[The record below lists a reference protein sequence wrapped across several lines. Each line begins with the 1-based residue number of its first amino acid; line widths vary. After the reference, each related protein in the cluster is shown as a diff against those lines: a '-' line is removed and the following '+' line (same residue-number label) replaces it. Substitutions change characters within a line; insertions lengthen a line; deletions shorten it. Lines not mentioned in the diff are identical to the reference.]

1 MQCSVCGNKVRDGV
15 NICPVCGNDLI
26 NNSSNNQR
34 ENTGF
39 LTQRTSV
46 LGLGI
51 IALFILFIISIL
63 KLVEYSN
70 FIGSGIR
77 SFNTYGIVG
86 LIFGI
91 FIILA
96 NLGLISLSIVNLL
109 KHQLEI
115 DKKFLIKLTQLGLG
129 LVLLI
134 AVFTFIMALYE
145 SIVFSNAS
153 WFFEPFFVNYGFLA
167 IFVFSFLIIEKEIV
181 YKDKNKESDKEN
193 WFFFNKDKMRI
204 IGGKNRS
211 RIINEVGIP
220 TTKPTAD
227 NVREAVFNSLYDVN
241 GAVVLDLFAGSGSYG
256 LEALSRGAK
265 SSHFN
270 DNHPKAIATIKE
282 NINLLGEKEN
292 SFVTPYE
299 YNQALFHIRNKDL
312 K

>member
-34 ENTGF
+34 ENAGF

-70 FIGSGIR
+70 FVDKGK
-77 SFNTYGIVG
+77 TYGIVG

-134 AVFTFIMALYE
+134 AVFTFIMALYG

-181 YKDKNKESDKEN
+181 YKDKNKESDEEN
-193 WFFFNKDKMRI
+193 
-204 IGGKNRS
+204 
-211 RIINEVGIP
+211 
-220 TTKPTAD
+220 
-227 NVREAVFNSLYDVN
+227 
-241 GAVVLDLFAGSGSYG
+241 
-256 LEALSRGAK
+256 
-265 SSHFN
+265 
-270 DNHPKAIATIKE
+270 
-282 NINLLGEKEN
+282 
-292 SFVTPYE
+292 
-299 YNQALFHIRNKDL
+299 
-312 K
+312 